1 MVILILRLK
10 RDVRIHQG
18 TNLIVKSDSTHAH
31 DGMMIA
37 VKKELRRFGQKVENW
52 IYIVE
57 NHISVV
63 ENFASIV
70 ENFISIVEN
79 FISIVEN
86 IFSIVENI
94 ISIVENIISIVKN
107 IISIVENIIC
117 VWSGILFPYLRRI
130 TSTVTERVFYFF
142 ESGVI
147 PYPRLLKN
155 N

>member
-86 IFSIVENI
+86 IFMFVVE
-94 ISIVENIISIVKN
+94 N

-117 VWSGILFPYLRRI
+117 VWSGILFPCLSI
-130 TSTVTERVFYFF
+130 IKSTVPGRDYKEIYN
-142 ESGVI
+142 I
-147 PYPRLLKN
+147 IKI
-155 N
+155 

>member
-79 FISIVEN
+79 FITIVEN
-86 IFSIVENI
+86 IFMFVVE
-94 ISIVENIISIVKN
+94 N

>member
-79 FISIVEN
+79 FISIVQN
-86 IFSIVENI
+86 IFMFVVE
-94 ISIVENIISIVKN
+94 N

>member
-86 IFSIVENI
+86 IFMFVVE
-94 ISIVENIISIVKN
+94 N

-117 VWSGILFPYLRRI
+117 VWSGILFPCLSI
-130 TSTVTERVFYFF
+130 IKSRVP
-142 ESGVI
+142 G
-147 PYPRLLKN
+147 RGL
-155 N
+155 

>member
-70 ENFISIVEN
+70 ENFISILE
-79 FISIVEN
+79 
-86 IFSIVENI
+86 
-94 ISIVENIISIVKN
+94 KN
-107 IISIVENIIC
+107 YIDSYGE
-117 VWSGILFPYLRRI
+117 GILLFRKWGD
-130 TSTVTERVFYFF
+130 S
-142 ESGVI
+142 I
-147 PYPRLLKN
+147 PQVAKK
-155 N
+155 

>member
-86 IFSIVENI
+86 IFMFVVE
-94 ISIVENIISIVKN
+94 N